1 MVEKTFKKRLSETKF
16 MEDLDFQKPF
26 KISVDAPTSSG
37 KTHYVI
43 NYLKQQN
50 IPFVFLVDT
59 LLLMKQIS
67 EDYKVSKYSSE
78 FKDNYNDSQLVS
90 VYNHIESLY
99 KDKVVVIDE
108 AHSLVTDYGFKTSVI
123 ENLLTFAGEARQV
136 ILLSGTPVI
145 SKDEFYKNIEIIK
158 CTCDSP
164 KQYNIDTIITKD
176 SDDKID
182 NVISLAKAMK
192 DNGKIPVISLLDT
205 RDKLNQLCD
214 LLTGNGFTNIA
225 LINSIVKDGELD
237 LDSTHYEELV
247 KSGNLD
253 ADAVITTYVQGY
265 NINNLNCGLIIF
277 PAKNKHSYISLAQ
290 MVARFRNIEELEIQ
304 MVLTEPKIKTEE
316 IVTKFW
322 DNFDKMYQKLSEN
335 SYKTVTDFINATK
348 SQYSTNRAIR
358 KYLSVDSKLSHLINT
373 NLEVDSQKLAL
384 SVLNQITNLMYTNI
398 QTANII
404 LKQYNIN
411 LILNKTVN
419 KNNNIMERTQNIAIN
434 NKIAVITFFNNLEVG
449 RIPQTTM
456 NLKVNSVYDDLR
468 KYYLLNIEIKE
479 ILLEHFGNK
488 QAIERVKLSLDFRF
502 SNDTTIKKIRQQI
515 LTAFKLKQWY
525 SSAEIKDKMQVILTD
540 NNSTVSLNRA
550 AEIFKFLFQ
559 IEEKVK
565 RIDDKIIRGY
575 NIISA
580 K

>member
-1 MVEKTFKKRLSETKF
+1 
-16 MEDLDFQKPF
+16 
-26 KISVDAPTSSG
+26 
-37 KTHYVI
+37 
-43 NYLKQQN
+43 
-50 IPFVFLVDT
+50 
-59 LLLMKQIS
+59 
-67 EDYKVSKYSSE
+67 
-78 FKDNYNDSQLVS
+78 
-90 VYNHIESLY
+90 
-99 KDKVVVIDE
+99 
-108 AHSLVTDYGFKTSVI
+108 
-123 ENLLTFAGEARQV
+123 
-136 ILLSGTPVI
+136 
-145 SKDEFYKNIEIIK
+145 
-158 CTCDSP
+158 
-164 KQYNIDTIITKD
+164 
-176 SDDKID
+176 
-182 NVISLAKAMK
+182 MK